1 MRRRRDAT
9 APSRR
14 RATARAWFLA
24 TAMKFAAL
32 RLFASG
38 FLLARV
44 ESPARAVERPDAA
57 RAIVDKAVVL
67 IVDGARHD
75 WTTGTADEGDGERR
89 RLKLPSARRY
99 GGGRAV
105 RGEDERTRTRTRNGV

>member
-1 MRRRRDAT
+1 
-9 APSRR
+9 
-14 RATARAWFLA
+14 
-24 TAMKFAAL
+24 MKFTAL

-44 ESPARAVERPDAA
+44 ESPSRATARPDAA

-67 IVDGARHD
+67 VVDGARHD
-75 WTTGTADEGDGERR
+75 WTTATRDEGDEARR

-99 GGGRAV
+99 GGGGGAKTR
-105 RGEDERTRTRTRNGV
+105 RTNEDEGWCLNS